1 MEILVGLIFHC
12 FDGVRRKMSTLGYVA
27 YKADHKGTR
36 SRRSSSSAIEGG
48 KLQHKNQR
56 RQLLVALL
64 LALRCKKKINI
75 NCRLII

>member
-36 SRRSSSSAIEGG
+36 SRRSSSSAIEVENFNI
-48 KLQHKNQR
+48 KIRDDNS
-56 RQLLVALL
+56 LL
-64 LALRCKKKINI
+64 LCYCGVKKK
-75 NCRLII
+75 LIIT

>member
-36 SRRSSSSAIEGG
+36 SRRSSSAIEGG

-64 LALRCKKKINI
+64 LRCKKIN
-75 NCRLII
+75 